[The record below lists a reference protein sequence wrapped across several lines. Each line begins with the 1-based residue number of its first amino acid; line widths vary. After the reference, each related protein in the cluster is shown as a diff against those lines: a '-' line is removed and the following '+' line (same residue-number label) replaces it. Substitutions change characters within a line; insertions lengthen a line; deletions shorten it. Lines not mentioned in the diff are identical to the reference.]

1 MTQKSNKD
9 FPHNADSTKQ
19 REQNAEQNLSD
30 YELEQALENW
40 NIQRQNALE
49 Y

>member
-1 MTQKSNKD
+1 MTQNQKRVFELSDNT
-9 FPHNADSTKQ
+9 NQ

-40 NIQRQNALE
+40 NIQRQNAQE